1 MNGCWGWKRMS
12 GPTKSNHQGKI
23 NTSIAFTK
31 ASRLKVGGICFA
43 LPIGKMGKSK
53 KLGVPGKRTLPPDY
67 RHPQLHPGSHGQSR
81 VPSWTWQQPPN
92 PSPDFWQQQQLGIVQ
107 WKGGQW
113 KSNLETLDILCVG
126 SLGVQ
131 MCHVNSWGGMCLF
144 NSFVVCVCLA

>member
-1 MNGCWGWKRMS
+1 M
-12 GPTKSNHQGKI
+12 GPPRATTRGRSTPALLLPKLPG
-23 NTSIAFTK
+23 
-31 ASRLKVGGICFA
+31 SRWVAFA
-43 LPIGKMGKSK
+43 LPCPVGRWAKAKSW
-53 KLGVPGKRTLPPDY
+53 GVPGKRTLPPDY

-131 MCHVNSWGGMCLF
+131 MCHVNSWGGMSLF